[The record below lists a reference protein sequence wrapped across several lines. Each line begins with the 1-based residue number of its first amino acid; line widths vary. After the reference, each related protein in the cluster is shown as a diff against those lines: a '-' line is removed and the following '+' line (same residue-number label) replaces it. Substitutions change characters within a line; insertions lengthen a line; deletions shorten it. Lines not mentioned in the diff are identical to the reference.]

1 MNLHHIFQYLVDD
14 PAFLTITEMASN
26 QTEKKFSTIVN
37 IFSDN
42 KRLDVGE
49 TQDFNK
55 FPKILKSFLTKNH
68 YRIGINHTM
77 EKNMSTVN
85 VSLITSLNMLVRP
98 ELARATGMSWT
109 QDRVPRDQE
118 HPELQHSDFSI
129 TPFETYLSHNI
140 RSNCQID
147 KTKNTCKTKN
157 SNKILADDMLIG
169 NIYPEIIQRLVN
181 ILEINLVIFD
191 LDRSVHTVYWSSGI
205 KYPHINPFRRLYAI
219 CMVQNSY
226 EPILIRDVVDYKQLY
241 GRIMGRHEE
250 FQFYPDL
257 KLGAQTLLYLNS
269 WDISNRRYA
278 SIISRFFPPT
288 ISDLDEYY
296 DSMTLM

>member
-98 ELARATGMSWT
+98 EL
-109 QDRVPRDQE
+109 
-118 HPELQHSDFSI
+118 QHSDFSLA
-129 TPFETYLSHNI
+129 PFETYLAHNI